1 MGYHDDL
8 ESEINELKYKVIDAK
23 SDEEVIEAYKNFKY
37 KSVTYILNTYTE
49 LNKDEVKE
57 TYYYDVLDR
66 VLWIEDD
73 DIEVNSKDLLNFLK
87 FDKGLVK
94 YCEEHLKYDGITALL
109 KYKNQIR
116 YKKELIKEALLRINQ
131 YSSQE

>member
-8 ESEINELKYKVIDAK
+8 ETEINELKYKVIEAK
-23 SDEEVIEAYKNFKY
+23 SSNEAMKAYQDFRY
-37 KSVTYILNTYTE
+37 TVVTHILHTYTG

-57 TYYYDVLDR
+57 TYFYDVLDR
-66 VLWIEDD
+66 VLWIDD
-73 DIEVNSKDLLNFLK
+73 DGVKSNSKDLLNFLK

-116 YKKELIKEALLRINQ
+116 YKKELIEEALREIN
-131 YSSQE
+131 SNA

>member
-8 ESEINELKYKVIDAK
+8 ETEINELKYKVIEAK
-23 SDEEVIEAYKNFKY
+23 SSNEAMKAYQDFRY
-37 KSVTYILNTYTE
+37 TVVTHILHTYTG

-57 TYYYDVLDR
+57 TYFYDVLDR
-66 VLWIEDD
+66 VLWIDD
-73 DIEVNSKDLLNFLK
+73 DGIKSNSKDLLNFLK

-116 YKKELIKEALLRINQ
+116 YKKELIEEALREIN
-131 YSSQE
+131 SNA

>member
-8 ESEINELKYKVIDAK
+8 ETEINELKYKVIEAK
-23 SDEEVIEAYKNFKY
+23 SDNEAMKAYQDFRY
-37 KSVTYILNTYTE
+37 TVVTHILHTYTG

-57 TYYYDVLDR
+57 TYFYDVLDR
-66 VLWIEDD
+66 VLWIDD
-73 DIEVNSKDLLNFLK
+73 DGIGSDSKDLLNFLK

-116 YKKELIKEALLRINQ
+116 YKKELIEEALREIN
-131 YSSQE
+131 SNA